1 MPAYVGGSPSFDERR
16 RVVKYDNI
24 AHNDLRGRQAIKV
37 SITRPFQVWIRRRI
51 GTFIL

>member
-1 MPAYVGGSPSFDERR
+1 MNSSCSIDQIRAGLATMSTALIDHADE
-16 RVVKYDNI
+16 
-24 AHNDLRGRQAIKV
+24 LRGRQAIKV